1 MRKRP
6 KANLRFFPTRKP
18 QLVRQ
23 TQEEVDPFLDLD
35 YIEVNEDLMVPFFI
49 FSVQEMFSGSPS
61 YEYDFPRP
69 GYHAI
74 EETDI
79 QHLERSFF

>member
-23 TQEEVDPFLDLD
+23 TQEAVDPFLDLD
-35 YIEVNEDLMVPFFI
+35 YIEVNVDFIVLLFHFFCLGDVLWI
-49 FSVQEMFSGSPS
+49 T
-61 YEYDFPRP
+61 
-69 GYHAI
+69 I
-74 EETDI
+74 
-79 QHLERSFF
+79 L